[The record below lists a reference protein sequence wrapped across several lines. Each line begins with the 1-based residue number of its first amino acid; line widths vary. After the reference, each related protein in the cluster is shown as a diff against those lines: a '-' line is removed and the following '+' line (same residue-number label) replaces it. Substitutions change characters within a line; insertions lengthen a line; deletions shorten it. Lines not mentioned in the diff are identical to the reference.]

1 MPGVAESNLEAN
13 GRLRLWQ
20 IGVTSGLIGMWT
32 LIGVVLFA
40 AAALVAIKFGAA
52 IHPDWRSFNPLLA
65 IGSLILALPLTF
77 VAHEAIHG
85 LVFRAFGGRPRF
97 GAGMTYGMPYF
108 YAACPGQ
115 WFVRDR
121 FLIVGLAPLVV
132 LDAAA
137 MLLMLPAATAFL
149 GAGLL
154 AFNTSGA
161 VGDLWAAAV
170 SIQAPRWVEI
180 EDTGPTFIAWAPPQH
195 AREAAS
201 LRPPR
206 GLDVPVPFGRWV
218 MAWYVITMAII
229 FFGAGVLGSITR
241 SAGSEVW
248 LGPLFLASRHELN
261 VLGALLVAAALA
273 AAITVLV
280 ATIKRWLWRRR

>member
-1 MPGVAESNLEAN
+1 VPGVAEPNLEAN

-32 LIGVVLFA
+32 LIGAVLFA
-40 AAALVAIKFGAA
+40 AAAVVAVTFGTA
-52 IHPDWRSFNPLLA
+52 IHPDWRSFNPFLA
-65 IGSLILALPLTF
+65 LGSLIVAVPLTF
-77 VAHEAIHG
+77 VLHEAIHG

-97 GAGMTYGMPYF
+97 GAGITYGMPYF

-121 FLIVGLAPLVV
+121 FLMVGLAPLIV

-137 MLLMLPAATAFL
+137 LLLMLPAATAFL
-149 GAGLL
+149 GATLL

-170 SIQAPRWVEI
+170 IIQAPRWVEI
-180 EDTGPTFIAWAPPQH
+180 EDTGPTFIAWAPPQY

-206 GLDVPVPFGRWV
+206 GLDAPSGRWV
-218 MAWYVITMAII
+218 MAWFVITIAVTVVE
-229 FFGAGVLGSITR
+229 AGVLGSLAR
-241 SAGSEVW
+241 SGGSEVW

-261 VLGALLVAAALA
+261 VVGALLVAAALA
-273 AAITVLV
+273 APITVLV
-280 ATIKRWLWRRR
+280 AAITRLLGGRR